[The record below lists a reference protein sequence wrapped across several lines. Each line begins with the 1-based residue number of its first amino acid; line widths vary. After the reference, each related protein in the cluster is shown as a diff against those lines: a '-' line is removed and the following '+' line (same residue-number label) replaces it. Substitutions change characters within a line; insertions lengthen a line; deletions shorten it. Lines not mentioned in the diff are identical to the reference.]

1 MAKQLITLS
10 DLRYK
15 YQGAGVWTIIN
26 NESDIPQ
33 PVNNKQVC
41 LVVGSSKVGHIN
53 RPFYIEKGDVKT
65 FRALFGTVDKS
76 LERKGSYFHRSA
88 EIALKESAILA
99 MNLIPL
105 NNELTEQGN
114 PVADADIAQYQSFSL
129 DSISNNSTKKDKLLA
144 SYYQKERF
152 FVPSREYLLATRESE
167 DQSKLLSLV
176 NLSNQKLSF
185 IIKKIEAKR
194 YDISVRD
201 WYKDQITP
209 AYLNPSDYISD
220 YFVEII
226 AVIGDYSANKYE
238 SLSVDSTFGKYFD
251 KNGLIA
257 GQLENFLAD
266 NEVAIKFRVSG
277 SVIPNFV
284 DKDGSNLS
292 IDSQINSAVLN
303 LGVICAIDEE
313 QLDSFEYGD
322 NSGFLDLVGHRLINS
337 GKTVIDVMS
346 YNASLTNNYS
356 FEEIFIISN
365 ITINTAAPHVSI
377 SYLPKKIILTVLAGY
392 AEFET
397 LKGYV
402 NVGDIFSGF
411 TTQAA
416 IDAGVMSGI
425 YIHELT
431 VRKISKFT
439 NQIIIELGNT
449 IKDLEFNNISFVNI
463 DRISRIYN
471 SVNYFKLPS
480 DNSYI
485 LAGKD
490 SEFIKAYKS
499 GYIKNGDE
507 VIYDSTAYFITITDV
522 VGASVDTYDDGGIFG
537 EYYRIDIYSDASMT
551 TKPDPEAII
560 SQIFA
565 GGGIAN
571 FVSTQ
576 EILSTKIEIIEQV
589 NSNTVIIARTN
600 DNIVITVGKYLV
612 GGTSENPILSRITSV
627 KNIIINE
634 SLVNNAFIVTCADSI
649 VVSTFSNTN
658 VVELFN
664 KFSSVAKSLNL
675 FCLDGFNIKQS
686 SLPDKSNAR
695 VQKIYKTLTD
705 TSIGDALVDPELV
718 NFRYFIDTFNNG
730 LEAGSKSYL
739 TRFFKRRQKCL
750 GLLNAPT
757 IKEFK
762 KSTNPRFTTTPTAV
776 NPLPEINVDYIVSG
790 GNIEENPDWLYS
802 LPNEVDGA
810 SFAGFFFPNINVK
823 DSDGTTNSVPP
834 AAFVSNAFMRKF
846 GTVDEH
852 KPAAGIVRG
861 GVLGDGILG
870 SEYPMLVDEYRA
882 LIEFGINPIIS
893 KGGQLVI
900 YGNETSYKKYISALN
915 NLNVR
920 DSLITFE
927 IDTTNLIEPYVFD
940 FNDDIMRS
948 TLSTILRKYYDVM
961 KDTYKIINTYELI
974 FDRSNNP
981 DAFVEA
987 GAAVVDTVVT
997 FSGIAK
1003 KFINRITI
1011 RGKSIT
1017 SSSFIAV

>member
-1 MAKQLITLS
+1 MAKQLITLG

-41 LVVGSSKVGHIN
+41 LIAGSSKIGHIN

-65 FRALFGTVDKS
+65 FRALFGTIDKS
-76 LERKGSYFHRSA
+76 LERKGSFFHRSA

-99 MNLIPL
+99 INLIPL
-105 NNELTEQGN
+105 NNELTVEGN
-114 PVADADIAQYQSFSL
+114 PVADADTAQYQSFSL
-129 DSISNNSTKKDKLLA
+129 DSASDNSTKKIKLLA

-152 FVPSREYLLATRESE
+152 FVPSKEYLLATREIE
-167 DQSKLLSLV
+167 DQSKLLSTV
-176 NLSNQKLSF
+176 NLGNQKLSF

-194 YDISVRD
+194 FDISVRD
-201 WYKDQITP
+201 WYKDQIAP
-209 AYLNPSDYISD
+209 AYLNPSDLISD
-220 YFVEII
+220 YFVEVI
-226 AVIGDYSANKYE
+226 AVIGDYSASRY
-238 SLSVDSTFGKYFD
+238 SALSVDSTFSKYFN

-257 GQLENFLAD
+257 GQLENFIAD
-266 NEVAIKFRVSG
+266 NEVATKFRIG
-277 SVIPNFV
+277 GIVIPNFV
-284 DKDGSNLS
+284 DKDGTNLS

-322 NSGFLDLVGHRLINS
+322 NSGFLDLVGHRLINNN
-337 GKTVIDVMS
+337 KTAIDVMS
-346 YNASLTNNYS
+346 YNASLVNNYT
-356 FEEIFIISN
+356 FDEKTTISN
-365 ITINTAAPHVSI
+365 ITIDTEATGVSVTYI
-377 SYLPKKIILTVLAGY
+377 PKKVVLTILGSYSA
-392 AEFET
+392 FET
-397 LKGYV
+397 IKGYV
-402 NVGDIFSGF
+402 EVGSVFSGVA
-411 TTQAA
+411 TNEG
-416 IDAGVMSGI
+416 ISAGVVSASTQ
-425 YIHELT
+425 ELI
-431 VRKISKFT
+431 VRKVSKFT

-449 IKDLEFNNISFVNI
+449 IKDLEVDGTSYVDI
-463 DRISRIYN
+463 DDVPKIYN
-471 SVNYFKLPS
+471 SVDFFKSAS
-480 DNSYI
+480 DNISI

-490 SEFIKAYKS
+490 SDFVKAYKS
-499 GYIKNGDE
+499 GFLKTGDKFMNLFIKVTPIVG
-507 VIYDSTAYFITITDV
+507 YSTETY
-522 VGASVDTYDDGGIFG
+522 GAPTNIFGEFYKIELYTTLAMTTHPTSAALSLAGGIFG
-537 EYYRIDIYSDASMT
+537 
-551 TKPDPEAII
+551 
-560 SQIFA
+560 
-565 GGGIAN
+565 GGNAD

-576 EILSTKIEIIEQV
+576 EILSSKIEVLEQT
-589 NSNTVIIARTN
+589 NSNTVIVSNTGN
-600 DNIVITVGKYLV
+600 NISMGKYLV
-612 GGTSENPILSRITSV
+612 GGTSENPILSRITSI
-627 KNIIINE
+627 KNTTFGV
-634 SLVNNAFIVTCADSI
+634 SLTNNALIVTCADTI
-649 VVSTFSNTN
+649 VVSTLADANT
-658 VVELFN
+658 VEMFN
-664 KFSSVAKSLNL
+664 KFSSVSSNLNL
-675 FCLDGFNIKQS
+675 FCLEGFNIKQS
-686 SLPDKSNAR
+686 SLPDNTNSR
-695 VQKIYKTLTD
+695 VQKIYKTITE

-718 NFRYFIDTFNNG
+718 NFRYFVDTFNNG
-730 LEAGSKSYL
+730 LEVGSKSYL
-739 TRFFKRRQKCL
+739 TQFFKRRQKCL

-762 KSTNPRFTTTPTAV
+762 KSSNPRFTTTPTAV

-790 GNIEENPDWLYS
+790 GNIDENPDWLYS

-823 DSDGTTNSVPP
+823 DSDGTSNSVPP

-852 KPAAGIVRG
+852 KPAAGIIRG
-861 GVLGDGILG
+861 GISGDGISG
-870 SEYPMLVDEYRA
+870 TEYPMLVEEYRA

-940 FNDDIMRS
+940 FNDDTMRS

-961 KDTYKIINTYELI
+961 KDTYRIIDTYELI

-981 DAFVEA
+981 DAFIEA
-987 GAAVVDTVVT
+987 GAAVVDTIVT
-997 FSGIAK
+997 FTGVAK

-1011 RGKSIT
+1011 KGKSVT